1 MIFGFLKKRRRRR
14 LRTQVIPAVWGLILT
29 RSLPVFR
36 RLPPEDQAE
45 LLGHVQVFLAEKKF
59 EGCGGL
65 NLTDEIRLTIAAHA
79 CLLLLH
85 RKTDYYPE
93 LSTILVYPSTYIA
106 REDRHLEGP
115 IWEAGE
121 QHLLGHTQDRLG
133 AVVLA
138 WDAAKRSAANSS
150 NGRNLVLHEFAHQL
164 DFEDHATDG
173 TPVLATRSDYAT
185 WSRVMTR
192 EFKALRAAD
201 EAGIPT
207 VLDPYGATNPA
218 EFFAVVTETFFERPH
233 ALRAVHPQLYAEL
246 ERFYCQDPARYFA
259 EPTPTN

>member
-14 LRTQVIPAVWGLILT
+14 LRAQLVPAAWGLTLT

-65 NLTDEIRLTIAAHA
+65 DLTDEIRLTIAAHA

-85 RKTDYYPE
+85 RETDYYPE

-106 REDRHLEGP
+106 HGERHLEGP

-121 QHLLGHTQDRLG
+121 QHLLGHTQHRLG
-133 AVVLA
+133 AVILA

-173 TPVLATRSDYAT
+173 TPVLAKRSDYAT
-185 WSRVMTR
+185 WGRVMRR
-192 EFKALRAAD
+192 EFEALRLAD
-201 EAGIPT
+201 QTGRPT
-207 VLDPYGATNPA
+207 VLDTYGATNPA
-218 EFFAVVTETFFERPH
+218 EFFAVVTETFFECPCE
-233 ALRAVHPQLYAEL
+233 LRAGHPELYSEL
-246 ERFYCQDPARYFA
+246 ERFYRQDPARHFVGSI
-259 EPTPTN
+259 TVD